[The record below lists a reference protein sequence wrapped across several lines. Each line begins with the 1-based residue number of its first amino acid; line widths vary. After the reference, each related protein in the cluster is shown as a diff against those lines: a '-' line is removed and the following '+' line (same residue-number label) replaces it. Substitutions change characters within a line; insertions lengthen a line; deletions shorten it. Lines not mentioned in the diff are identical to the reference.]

1 MARFEVQEGQLQL
14 VFSSL
19 EVLGGLRQGAS
30 VPLAQVESVQVAAEP
45 WSILEGLRVG
55 TGMPWV
61 IVLGTMLRR
70 GANDVVAVYGRKP
83 VVVVQLKAGAPW
95 QRLIA
100 TVEEPEAVA
109 SRLQRAVAEA
119 G

>member
-1 MARFEVQEGQLQL
+1 MALFEVQDGQLRL
-14 VFSSL
+14 VFSTL
-19 EVLGGLRQGAS
+19 EVMGGLRKGA
-30 VPLAQVESVQVAAEP
+30 VVALAQVESVKVSAEP

-109 SRLQRAVAEA
+109 GRLQQAVEA
-119 G
+119 A